1 MAYMKK
7 NQTGIVN
14 SSVNWAKVFAAIGA
28 VTKVIF
34 TLCLVVVCLAFK
46 GLAKLMKLK

>member
-1 MAYMKK
+1 MAYMNK
-7 NQTGIVN
+7 TGLVN
-14 SSVNWAKVFAAIGA
+14 SSVNWAKVFVAIGS

-34 TLCLVVVCLAFK
+34 TLYLVVVCLVFK